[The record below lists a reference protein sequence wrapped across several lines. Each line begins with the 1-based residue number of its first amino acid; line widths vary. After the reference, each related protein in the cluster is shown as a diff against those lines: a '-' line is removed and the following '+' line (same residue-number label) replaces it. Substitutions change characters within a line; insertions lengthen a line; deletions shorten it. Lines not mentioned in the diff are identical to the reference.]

1 VVDDA
6 DVTPQHLTKRKAE
19 KYIMSRSTNTIMA
32 SVALATPVLFV
43 RANEL
48 SPAWQ
53 VAWAV
58 VVLANLFGGLALW
71 ALDRR

>member
-1 VVDDA
+1 
-6 DVTPQHLTKRKAE
+6 
-19 KYIMSRSTNTIMA
+19 MSRSTNTIMA